1 MTFDDR
7 ISINTPEGLEIELNL
22 AGLGSRIGA
31 ALIDALLLGLL
42 LVLAAFGVFGLVDR
56 FPDPMLAIG
65 IGWLV
70 LMVMVIGYFVA
81 FEALNDGRTPGKAA
95 FSIRVVGIDG
105 SPVGFGAS
113 MVRNLLR
120 LVDLFPLFPLLGPIA
135 ILASDSNQRL
145 GDMAGRTVVI
155 RDTRSETIRHDLVE
169 LDPRAATWDV
179 TAVTEADVDL
189 ARRFLARRPDLTSA
203 KRDEHATAI
212 AGRLRSKVPNL
223 PVDAGNEWVIEQV
236 TAVKVARRPN

>member
-7 ISINTPEGLEIELNL
+7 ISISTPEGLEIELNL

-42 LVLAAFGVFGLVDR
+42 VVLAAFGIFGLVDR

-65 IGWLV
+65 IGWLM
-70 LMVMVIGYFVA
+70 LMVLVIGYFVA

-95 FSIRVVGIDG
+95 FSIRVVGVDG
-105 SPVGFGAS
+105 APVGFGAS

-135 ILASDSNQRL
+135 ILASSTNQRL
-145 GDMAGRTVVI
+145 GDMAGRTIVI
-155 RDTRSETIRHDLVE
+155 RDTRSEAIQHEPVE
-169 LDPRAATWDV
+169 LDARAGTWDV
-179 TAVTEADVDL
+179 TAVTDGDVDL
-189 ARRFLARRPDLTSA
+189 ARRFLARREDLTSP
-203 KRDEHATAI
+203 KREEHARAI
-212 AGRLRSKVPNL
+212 AERMRSKVPNL
-223 PVDAGNEWVIEQV
+223 PPDAGHEWVIEQV
-236 TAVKVARRPN
+236 TAAKVARRPN